1 MLNFVARHF
10 RGVFGFFLWLNLILF
25 AFVAPLVITTKLGGG
40 DASIGVF
47 VVCVIVG
54 LPAGLL
60 VNILL
65 GGFITILLRIDKNL
79 QILVKLRKGQ
89 PVEQG
94 IEPTDA

>member
-25 AFVAPLVITTKLGGG
+25 VVLGALVFRDLI
-40 DASIGVF
+40 DAHL
-47 VVCVIVG
+47 VVGAIIG